1 VIDVGH
7 LDPIRPAL
15 AEMAPLLRRVVALD
29 PRSLGRVRA
38 AEDRVTLLARL
49 PFAVL
54 VARTVAA
61 DTDAQLD
68 RTFAAAALLGWLDE
82 AAEVPE
88 PRDADW
94 RGAAPPSGGW
104 QRVDTVPDEVI
115 RALVRSG
122 ARALQDAAAREGV
135 PDAQPRAEVADALLD
150 SVVLTA
156 EASGIHARITLRTLS
171 ALTRMGFLPRGS
183 SARIDVAGRWIRVA
197 AEYGSVFGETEP
209 GRLGLL
215 S

>member
-1 VIDVGH
+1 VIDVVH
-7 LDPIRPAL
+7 LDAIRPAL

-38 AEDRVTLLARL
+38 APGRVTVLARL

-68 RTFAAAALLGWLDE
+68 RTFAASALLGWLDE
-82 AAEVPE
+82 EAGLPE

-94 RGAAPPSGGW
+94 RGASPPRDGW
-104 QRVDTVPDEVI
+104 HRVDTIPDEVI
-115 RALVRSG
+115 RALVRGG
-122 ARALQDAAAREGV
+122 ARALQEAAAHEGV
-135 PDAQPRAEVADALLD
+135 PGAQPRAEVADALLD

-156 EASGIHARITLRTLS
+156 EDGGRHAQVTLRTLS
-171 ALTRMGFLPRGS
+171 ALTRMGFLQRGS
-183 SARIDVAGRWIRVA
+183 SAAIDVAGRWVRVA
-197 AEYGSVFGETEP
+197 AEYGSVFAET
-209 GRLGLL
+209 GSAGLGLL
-215 S
+215 R